1 MNRTWDVEQ
10 MHYTPTASNAW
21 KGENLAWYANVEV
34 PEEEHDAM
42 VADYWDE
49 ERGWNDYL
57 FQGILPDEI
66 TDKLKACMLSN
77 DNDAQDELFWEPE
90 ANGNF
95 SVTSAYGLIQ
105 GDIESH
111 NDKGW
116 ERLWQV
122 AESVRAF
129 EKISQPASNTHNK
142 VQRLIR
148 WTKPPDG
155 WTKMNIDGSRDT
167 LTGHASC
174 GGLLRDV
181 NGNWLL
187 GFKAKVGHCSIEEAK
202 AWSILKGLKTI
213 WNHGY
218 RKVII
223 ESDAKR
229 VVDWINASEYEKSPT
244 GMVAN
249 IINECR
255 KWLRMNW
262 QIQLN
267 HVFREQN
274 KVADALARMAL
285 KSTNDW
291 MFLPQPES
299 ELLGLL
305 NDDIL
310 GIPVSRLVCTES

>member
-1 MNRTWDVEQ
+1 

-21 KGENLAWYANVEV
+21 KGICKAKNIIKEGLRKRVRNGRNTSFWTEPWITGENLAWYANVEV
-34 PEEEHDAM
+34 PEEEHDA
-42 VADYWDE
+42 
-49 ERGWNDYL
+49 
-57 FQGILPDEI
+57 
-66 TDKLKACMLSN
+66 T
-77 DNDAQDELFWEPE
+77 DELFWEPE

-116 ERLWQV
+116 ERLWQVNVPNKICKGAFSSVENGPILFAITLLVDLEV

-181 NGNWLL
+181 IGNWLL
-187 GFKAKVGHCSIEEAK
+187 GFKAKVGHCSIEEAE

-223 ESDAKR
+223 ESDAKH
-229 VVDWINASEYEKSPT
+229 VVD
-244 GMVAN
+244 
-249 IINECR
+249 
-255 KWLRMNW
+255 
-262 QIQLN
+262 
-267 HVFREQN
+267 
-274 KVADALARMAL
+274 
-285 KSTNDW
+285 
-291 MFLPQPES
+291 
-299 ELLGLL
+299 
-305 NDDIL
+305 
-310 GIPVSRLVCTES
+310 